1 VSRKPDKK
9 RKRSKGNAPHRATG
23 GAERRRSQ
31 KTQLLVDAAQV
42 AWQRHQYGRTLA
54 LYTEALRRE
63 PKNVKFAV
71 DLARAHGL
79 RRNFD
84 TAEALLDRA
93 VRAAPKRA
101 AVHCMLAR
109 SYFMFS
115 WLEKAAACYCRA
127 LELNPN
133 PDEKRKTHLALAGIH
148 ERLHRLDDARTAVGE
163 ALTADPD
170 DPRAKLL
177 LTVLDRRA
185 GDWPQAAAGLRALLA
200 APVAAADV
208 RGDAWY
214 ELGRVLDHEGDY
226 DGAMDALLHAKAA
239 RRQRVAGELD
249 EARQVAIRNERML
262 ASLTPEHF
270 QRWHREGARG
280 TPLRA
285 TLLTSHPRSGT
296 TLLEQ
301 ILDSHPDVISADEHM
316 VMAEEVF
323 GALGRATASGA
334 DVSIPEMLDRASP
347 EDIDAVRQAYW
358 EHSQAVVRES
368 IGTRMLLDKNPEL
381 TMLIPVVNRVFP
393 EMRIVFPL
401 RDPRDVVL
409 SCFMQPL
416 PVNSVSV
423 NYFSLQTT
431 AEKYAMTMRTWLA
444 IRPLTAAP
452 WLEVHYEKTVADLP
466 VQARR
471 LLDFLDLPW
480 HPGVLQFHQHAR
492 EKHVRSPTY
501 EAVTTPIHSRA
512 IGRWQNYAK
521 YLDPVMETL
530 EPFVKEFGYT

>member
-1 VSRKPDKK
+1 
-9 RKRSKGNAPHRATG
+9 
-23 GAERRRSQ
+23 
-31 KTQLLVDAAQV
+31 
-42 AWQRHQYGRTLA
+42 
-54 LYTEALRRE
+54 
-63 PKNVKFAV
+63 
-71 DLARAHGL
+71 
-79 RRNFD
+79 
-84 TAEALLDRA
+84 
-93 VRAAPKRA
+93 
-101 AVHCMLAR
+101 MLAR

-127 LELNPN
+127 LELDPS
-133 PDEKRKTHLALAGIH
+133 PDEKQKAHLALASIH
-148 ERLHRLDDARTAVGE
+148 ERLHQLDNARTAVGE
-163 ALTADPD
+163 ALTAAPD
-170 DPRAKLL
+170 DARGRLL
-177 LTVLDRRA
+177 LAVLDRRA
-185 GDWPQAAAGLRALLA
+185 GDCAKAAAGLRTLLA
-200 APVAAADV
+200 GPIAAADV

-239 RRQRVAGELD
+239 RRQQVAGELD
-249 EARQVAIRNERML
+249 QARQVAIRNQRML

-270 QRWHREGARG
+270 QRWHREGSQG
-280 TPLRA
+280 TPLRL

-323 GALGRATASGA
+323 GALGRSTASGA
-334 DVSIPEMLDRASP
+334 EVSIPEMLDRASP
-347 EDIDAVRQAYW
+347 ADINAVRQAYW
-358 EHSQAVVRES
+358 AHSEAVVREP

-393 EMRIVFPL
+393 EMTIVFPL

-423 NYFSLQTT
+423 NYFSLEKT

-444 IRPLTAAP
+444 IRPLTGAP
-452 WLEVHYEKTVADLP
+452 WLEVHYEETVADLQG
-466 VQARR
+466 QARR
-471 LLDFLDLPW
+471 LLEFLGLPW

-501 EAVTTPIHSRA
+501 EAVTTPVHSRA

-530 EPFVKEFGYT
+530 EPFVREFGYV

>member
-1 VSRKPDKK
+1 MGRKASKK
-9 RKRSKGNAPHRATG
+9 RSTSSAQKRGTG
-23 GAERRRSQ
+23 GADRRFLQ

-42 AWQRHQYGRTLA
+42 AWQRHQYSRTIA
-54 LYTEALRRE
+54 LYTEALRRA

-127 LELNPN
+127 LELSPN
-133 PDEKRKTHLALAGIH
+133 PDEQRKAHLALAGIY

-163 ALTADPD
+163 ALTAAPD
-170 DPRAKLL
+170 DARGRLL
-177 LTVLDRRA
+177 LAVLDRRA
-185 GDWPQAAAGLRALLA
+185 GDWTKAAAGLRTLLA
-200 APVAAADV
+200 TRIAAAEV

-214 ELGRVLDHEGDY
+214 ELGRILDHEGDY
-226 DGAMDALLHAKAA
+226 GGAMDALLHAKSA
-239 RRQRVAGELD
+239 RRRKVTGEL
-249 EARQVAIRNERML
+249 EQSRQVEIRNRRML

-270 QRWHREGARG
+270 QRWHREASQS
-280 TPLRA
+280 TPLRLA
-285 TLLTSHPRSGT
+285 LLTSHPRSGT

-334 DVSIPEMLDRASP
+334 DVSIPEMLDRALP
-347 EDIDAVRQAYW
+347 QDIDAVRQAYW
-358 EHSQAVVRES
+358 EHSQAVVREP

-393 EMRIVFPL
+393 EMKIVFPI

-423 NYFSLQTT
+423 NYFSLENT

-444 IRPLTAAP
+444 IRPLTAAQ

-466 VQARR
+466 GQARR

-501 EAVTTPIHSRA
+501 EAVTSPVHSRA

-530 EPFVKEFGYT
+530 EPFVREFGYV